1 MIEIHDADKHAL
13 FPHRFITDTEGNEY
27 VVCAICGHWTGRR
40 MDETCNCVVSCHAQ
54 ARETSPRIGLVFT
67 DLGNQMD
74 MPVTSITILC
84 PSGKEIMVEIIN
96 IENEEEGGELGIKIT
111 NINWGGVALNR
122 EEAYAIKEALNH
134 LLR

>member
-84 PSGKEIMVEIIN
+84 PSGKEVKVEAITIDDDIN
-96 IENEEEGGELGIKIT
+96 IVIRGI
-111 NINWGGVALNR
+111 NINSNNIDAILLKR
-122 EEAYAIKEALNH
+122 EEVYAVKEALNQI
-134 LLR
+134 LR